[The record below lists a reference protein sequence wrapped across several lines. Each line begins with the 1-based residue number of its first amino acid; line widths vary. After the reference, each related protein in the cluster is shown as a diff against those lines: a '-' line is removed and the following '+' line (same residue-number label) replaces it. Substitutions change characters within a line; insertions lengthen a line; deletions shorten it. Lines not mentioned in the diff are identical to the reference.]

1 MSEDEDR
8 YLAFAKDAV
17 GSGRERYRPW
27 ADRAQEFAE
36 MGSPVSLAVARAKTA
51 GLPEV
56 AGLIVHLVMEKKQL
70 QAALREIA
78 EALGAKVE
86 ATAAPDWQYTVNTG
100 RAEDTLPP
108 TEAGDKGSSS

>member
-17 GSGRERYRPW
+17 GSGLDRYRPW
-27 ADRAQEFAE
+27 ADRAHEFSE

-56 AGLIVHLVMEKKQL
+56 AGLIVHLVMEKKEL
-70 QAALREIA
+70 TRAKK
-78 EALGAKVE
+78 EAQDSLELSELNELSK
-86 ATAAPDWQYTVNTG
+86 P
-100 RAEDTLPP
+100 L
-108 TEAGDKGSSS
+108 